1 MHSRRNN
8 DYVIDSY
15 SRGATT
21 TTSSTATAAAQQRQ
35 RHRQL
40 QPRHNN
46 DYVIDSYSRG
56 ATTTT
61 SSTATAGATS
71 DDLRPT
77 IQTQSDT
84 DNVIDF
90 SWILVSV
97 AAGLTAAMLVL
108 MLLYHLK
115 KQHSSSVV
123 RVRSPTIQDSVPDM
137 EYETRLSPYYD
148 D

>member
-1 MHSRRNN
+1 MHSRHNSDNVIDSHSRHNN
-8 DYVIDSY
+8 DYVIDSH
-15 SRGATT
+15 SR
-21 TTSSTATAAAQQRQ
+21 R
-35 RHRQL
+35 
-40 QPRHNN
+40 NN
-46 DYVIDSYSRG
+46 HYVIDSYSRG

-61 SSTATAGATS
+61 SSTATAGATN
-71 DDLRPT
+71 DELRPT

-115 KQHSSSVV
+115 KKHSSSVV